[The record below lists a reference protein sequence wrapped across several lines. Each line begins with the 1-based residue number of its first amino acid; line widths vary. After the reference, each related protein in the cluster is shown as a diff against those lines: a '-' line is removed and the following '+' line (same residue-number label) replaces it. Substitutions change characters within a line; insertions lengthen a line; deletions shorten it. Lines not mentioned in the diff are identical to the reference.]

1 VYQSVI
7 LAVWDAIRDVAPFGF
22 RVLTDIATYVQDASA
37 LGVEWQAAVDEQL
50 LQKVLPK
57 VKGTDPR
64 IGGALE
70 QLAALMADGFPL
82 SNKKARR
89 PAGRR
94 SAAPTLLPSVCGA
107 PRGRPVAP
115 PGARHE
121 RGDQG
126 ANTVA

>member
-7 LAVWDAIRDVAPFGF
+7 LAVWDAIRDVAPFGY
-22 RVLTDIATYVQDASA
+22 RVLNDIAINVEDASV

-70 QLAALMADGFPL
+70 QFVAPMADGFP
-82 SNKKARR
+82 
-89 PAGRR
+89 
-94 SAAPTLLPSVCGA
+94 
-107 PRGRPVAP
+107 
-115 PGARHE
+115 
-121 RGDQG
+121 
-126 ANTVA
+126 